1 MGRQKKWVTGYWL
14 RVTGYELRV
23 ARKGFT
29 LVEILVATT
38 ILVIAMASIYVSF
51 QGGVTAWAKGTARM
65 EVYLNARAALD
76 MMSREISSAMVND
89 WPVATGRRMDFLGL
103 SGSGTNDQL
112 FFMNPSPTGDL
123 YKIEYWRNGSDLMRY
138 YKVSTSVTFPPPTIA
153 NSDILIPDVTKLG
166 FQYYKDSTSSPQNTW
181 DSQVG
186 AAEEGTL
193 PEAVKITITV
203 QDNQHRQ
210 TKQFSTIVYLPTS
223 R

>member
-1 MGRQKKWVTGYWL
+1 MGRQKKWVTK
-14 RVTGYELRV
+14 
-23 ARKGFT
+23 KGFT

-76 MMSREISSAMVND
+76 MMSREISSAMVNG
-89 WPVATGRRMDFLGL
+89 WPATTGRRMDFLGL

-112 FFMNPSPTGDL
+112 FFINPPRSNDTTGNL
-123 YKIEYWRNGSDLMRY
+123 YEIEYWRNGSDLMRHY
-138 YKVSTSVTFPPPTIA
+138 AGVSTDFTFPTPTTS
-153 NSDILIPDVTKLG
+153 NSDTLISNVTRLG
-166 FQYYKDSTSSPQNTW
+166 FQYYNGSTSSWRDTW

-203 QDNQHRQ
+203 QDKQGRQ